1 MLKSDLS
8 QSEGM
13 QSESSQFYSSQLCSS
28 QSCSSQSY
36 LLQTMPPKSVS
47 AKFSSAKFRPSRFW
61 FALRMRHVG
70 VASLC
75 LLAASLALPS
85 FAAGQGSFTLQAGAL
100 SPDAVVP
107 GGTSSSNITV
117 GTLNGFNQTVSM
129 SCQVTS
135 TTQTTIDPP
144 SCSVSPET
152 VTPPANVSAT
162 ITTKDDTT
170 TVSYSVTMTGTA
182 PSILQTTTTP
192 PESLTVLAVSPGFTV
207 TVEKT
212 IEPTSVPAGSG
223 GEGTITI
230 NPIYGYVSPTGGVT
244 LSCSTITQLVTIPP
258 VCSFNP
264 QNVQVNGVAVSS
276 KITINSFG
284 NTVTGAAAAPD
295 HLHPRIFYALWL
307 PLPMLALAGLGAAA
321 GGKRSRKAWGL
332 LALLV
337 MSGAL
342 FLMPACGNATATTSA
357 PNGITPANTYV
368 FTVTGVDSNGVTA
381 SNTGSTTNQNPTV
394 SLTVTNP
401 TN

>member
-1 MLKSDLS
+1 MS
-8 QSEGM
+8 
-13 QSESSQFYSSQLCSS
+13 
-28 QSCSSQSY
+28 
-36 LLQTMPPKSVS
+36 PKSVS
-47 AKFSSAKFRPSRFW
+47 AKFSSAKFMPVKFRVSNFCASRFW
-61 FALRMRHVG
+61 FARRTRYA
-70 VASLC
+70 VAAVC
-75 LLAASLALPS
+75 LLTGLLALPLP
-85 FAAGQGSFTLQAGAL
+85 AAGQSFTLNAGAL

-117 GTLNGFNQTVSM
+117 SGSGFSGAVNM

-135 TTQTTIDPP
+135 TEPTTDPP
-144 SCSVSPET
+144 VCTVSPTT
-152 VTPPANVSAT
+152 VTPPANASAT

-170 TVSYSVTMTGTA
+170 TVSYSITVTGTA
-182 PSILQTTTTP
+182 PSISQTMTTP
-192 PESLTVLAVSPGFTV
+192 AESLTVLAVTPGFTI
-207 TVEKT
+207 TVNKT

-223 GEGTITI
+223 GEGIITI
-230 NPIYGYVSPTGGVT
+230 NPINNYVSPAGGVT
-244 LSCSTITQLVTIPP
+244 LSCSSITPLVTIPP

-264 QNVQVNGVAVSS
+264 QSVQVNGVAPVNST
-276 KITINSFG
+276 ITINSFG
-284 NTVTGAAAAPD
+284 NTVTGAAAAP
-295 HLHPRIFYALWL
+295 RSFYGFALWM

-342 FLMPACGNATATTSA
+342 FLMPACGNATPTTSA

-368 FTVTGVDSNGVTA
+368 FTVTGIDSNGVTA

-394 SLTVTNP
+394 SLTVTAP